1 MGPPGNVRDEL
12 KESQPVRDLS
22 IKRTVRSLRW
32 TAAAILLAYVAA
44 ASAEPQWTHEWPRTD
59 FDKRTVALEEI
70 QSGGP
75 PKDGIP
81 AIDQPRFVT
90 PADAG
95 RWLDRREP
103 VIVLEMRGDARAY
116 PLQILMFHEIV
127 NDTVG
132 GIPVAI
138 TFCPLCNA
146 SIVFDRRVEG
156 AMLDF
161 GTTGKLRKSDLVM
174 YDRQTESWWQQFTG
188 KGIVGKHAG
197 IALVQVPSTIAAFQ
211 EFRRAF
217 PQGRVLSRQTG
228 FVRPYGK
235 NPYRGYDRI
244 GDIPF
249 LFSDPLDPRL
259 PAMERVLGVTQG
271 GKTRIYP
278 FTAIAA
284 TPIINDEVGGEPI
297 AVFSQEGLLSA
308 LDAEIIRDSR
318 RIPAAAAYSRKAGQ
332 RLLSF
337 ERRDGRIVDRETGS
351 EWDIFGRAI
360 SGTLK
365 ETRLKPADS
374 GVHFAFAWL
383 AFNPDSQVYRA
394 LPVSKK

>member
-1 MGPPGNVRDEL
+1 MRTL
-12 KESQPVRDLS
+12 KIQH
-22 IKRTVRSLRW
+22 
-32 TAAAILLAYVAA
+32 AARGMRRAALAALLVWAA
-44 ASAEPQWTHEWPRTD
+44 LASADPRWKSEWPRTD
-59 FDKRTVALEEI
+59 FTKHTVRLEEI

-90 PADAG
+90 PDDAG
-95 RWLDRREP
+95 KWLDRREP
-103 VIVLEMRGDARAY
+103 VIVFELNGDARAY
-116 PLQILMFHEIV
+116 PLQVLMFHEIV

-132 GIPVAI
+132 GMPVAV

-156 AMLDF
+156 ALLDF

-188 KGIVGKHAG
+188 KGIVGRYAG
-197 IALVQVPSTIAAFQ
+197 ATLAQRSSTIAAFQ
-211 EFRRAF
+211 EFRRAY
-217 PQGRVLSRQTG
+217 PMGRVLSRQTG

-259 PAMERVLGVTQG
+259 PAMERVLGVAVA

-278 FTAIAA
+278 FAA
-284 TPIINDEVGGEPI
+284 LAGMPVINDEVGGEPI
-297 AVFSQEGLLSA
+297 TVLSQEGLLSA
-308 LDAEIIRDSR
+308 LDAEVIRDSR
-318 RIPAAAAYSRKAGQ
+318 RVPAAAAYSRKL
-332 RLLSF
+332 RERVLSF
-337 ERRDGRIVDRETGS
+337 ERRDGRILDRETGS
-351 EWDIFGRAI
+351 EWNIFGRAVAGPLI
-360 SGTLK
+360 GA
-365 ETRLKPADS
+365 RLKPADS

-383 AFNPDSQVYRA
+383 AFHPASEIYSAQGLASRR
-394 LPVSKK
+394 